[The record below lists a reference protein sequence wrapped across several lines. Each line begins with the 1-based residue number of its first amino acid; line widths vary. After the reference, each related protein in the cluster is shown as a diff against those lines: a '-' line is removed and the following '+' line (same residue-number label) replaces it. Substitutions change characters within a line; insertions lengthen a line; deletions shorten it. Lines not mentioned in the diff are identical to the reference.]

1 MSCPSGCSG
10 NGRCLPMSMLNS
22 TNTYSSAW
30 DAEKAHACVC
40 DRGYGGVDCSLRLCP
55 KGDDPL
61 TTSQND
67 RVYSVSLYGTTLG
80 EFVFKFTDNFGTTW
94 TTRPLAIGRYVESL
108 ELGNVTAAVTG
119 STYDTSTDASLS
131 TSVAASG
138 VREGDYI
145 TIGSTYHRITA
156 ISGDTLTLTPNVS
169 TTVDE
174 KITLVSNG
182 ATPSQV
188 EAAFE
193 DLPNRVADVSVAWNS
208 TYSGSLDDRDTVSHG
223 AGQNYVITFHHPS
236 NLLKVD
242 PLVVDWSACTDAGCQ
257 PHRIGRGTPSTSNT
271 FSYVTAGSG
280 ITVTVDATVGYAFD
294 SATDSANSNDV
305 GIIEFELTDTT
316 PNAKWRE
323 GTTGA
328 WNSAIDFSGGQTL
341 SLTNGDVSVTL
352 AGGASGDRVFV
363 ELDWGVEVYD
373 ITPISCSGDF
383 READE
388 CSGRGLCDYETGIC
402 QCFTGY
408 SDHDC
413 SVQTTLV

>member
-22 TNTYSSAW
+22 TNTYSTAW
-30 DAEKAHACVC
+30 DADKAHACVC
-40 DRGYGGVDCSLRLCP
+40 DRGYGGVDCSQRLCP

-67 RVYSVSLYGTTLG
+67 RVYSVSLYGSTIG
-80 EFVFKFTDNFGTTW
+80 EFVFKFTDNYGTTW
-94 TTRPLAIGRYVESL
+94 TTRPLSMGRYVEEL
-108 ELGNVTAAVTG
+108 ELGNVTAAATG
-119 STYDTSTDASLS
+119 STFDSSSDASMATAVS
-131 TSVAASG
+131 AAG
-138 VREGDYI
+138 LRENDYI
-145 TIGSTYHRITA
+145 TIGSTTHRITA
-156 ISGDTLTLTPNVS
+156 VSGELLGLTPNVS

-174 KITLVSNG
+174 KITLIRNG

-208 TYSGSLDDRDTVSHG
+208 TYSGALADRGTVSHG

-242 PLVVDWSACTDAGCQ
+242 PLKVDWSACTDAGCQ
-257 PHRIGRGTPSTSNT
+257 PHRIGRGTPDNT
-271 FSYVTAGSG
+271 NVFTYVTASSG
-280 ITVTVDATVGYAFD
+280 ITFTIDASGYTFD
-294 SATDSANSNDV
+294 SSTDSASSNDL
-305 GIIEFELTDTT
+305 GIIELEFTAAQT
-316 PNAKWRE
+316 AKWRE
-323 GTTGA
+323 GTNGA
-328 WNSAIDFSGGQTL
+328 WSSTALDFSTAKTL
-341 SLTNGDVSVTL
+341 SLTNGDVDVTVG
-352 AGGASGDRVFV
+352 AGGASGESAFI

-373 ITPISCSGDF
+373 ITPISCLGDF

-388 CSGRGLCDYETGIC
+388 CSSRGLCDYETGIC

-408 SDHDC
+408 SDYDC